1 MTFARGEHLIL
12 GKEED
17 DESVVLTEDEDDSEE
32 VDGAQMEKRKKAD
45 NRAYKKVK
53 HTFEIQVKELKNIP
67 ILDKL
72 IKDV

>member
-1 MTFARGEHLIL
+1 MEAEND
-12 GKEED
+12 EESENLSEE
-17 DESVVLTEDEDDSEE
+17 ESEAIDSEE
-32 VDGAQMEKRKKAD
+32 IELKRQKKLD
-45 NRAYKKVK
+45 SRPYKKLK